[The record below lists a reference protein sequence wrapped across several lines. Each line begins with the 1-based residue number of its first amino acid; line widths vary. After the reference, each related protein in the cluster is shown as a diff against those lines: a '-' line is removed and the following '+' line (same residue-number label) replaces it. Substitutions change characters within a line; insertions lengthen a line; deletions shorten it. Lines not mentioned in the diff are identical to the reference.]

1 MGGHKK
7 SSLLSPLL
15 AHARDEVAD
24 TLADEIRELAQN
36 VVDGKL
42 DPNAGRVAIDALKWI
57 ASKLKPKAYGD
68 RSHVDVKSEIAYA
81 PVSEDAPAW
90 LKEAIE
96 AGPTSTKH

>member
-1 MGGHKK
+1 M
-7 SSLLSPLL
+7 
-15 AHARDEVAD
+15 
-24 TLADEIRELAQN
+24 AQK
-36 VVDGKL
+36 VVDGNL

-96 AGPTSTKH
+96 AEPTSTKH

>member
-15 AHARDEVAD
+15 ARAREHAAD
-24 TLADEIRELAQN
+24 TLADEIRELAQR
-36 VVDGKL
+36 VVDGTL
-42 DPNAGRVAIDALKWI
+42 DPNAGRVAIDPLKWI

-96 AGPTSTKH
+96 ADPTSTKH